1 MSNNIIKLFIYN
13 FCIFYIS
20 CYVLIPL
27 KIKGNENILNLL
39 SSERV
44 NEDNLTLIFYND
56 IEIGEP
62 KQKLIFIVSPDEYN
76 FYIVTNKNKNSINNN
91 SYYYDFR
98 LSKTIN
104 INFDEHN
111 MNSNVFYMSE
121 KFHFKNRV
129 INQSYI
135 DEIGV
140 ENINLVLYLE
150 KPYFNRFSDFCS
162 NINSYIIFGLKL
174 PDGFD
179 KMEYSLNLIRQLKRK
194 NITKNYRWFI
204 DYNTNS
210 INNDI
215 KTISDY
221 FRDIKL
227 NIGVEPHEI
236 YPNLYKEKNLKLI
249 NAKSYNG
256 NINWGFYFNKIYV
269 YQNNEIKDKIL
280 FELNNNANIQ
290 NDNIEEYLI
299 ADIKYNLLFIN
310 SPQIFFDSINN
321 NFFNKLIKENKCFKE
336 GNKIEYIYCDNKE
349 EIIDYIKKNFMPIY
363 FKNQELNYEFL
374 LEYKDL
380 FIKSGNKILFLIIT
394 QKETKRWIFGIP
406 FLKKYLLTY
415 DYDNRVIGFYKQNNT
430 KYIVKNDDLKN
441 NIIKIILIVFLILI
455 VTLVGFL
462 ISKHIYG
469 YNRKK
474 RINEL
479 QENYQYEY
487 KNDNQKKIN
496 NKNLDNNSGKEKLL
510 EMEKF

>member
-27 KIKGNENILNLL
+27 KLKGNENILNLL

-98 LSKTIN
+98 LSKTI
-104 INFDEHN
+104 
-111 MNSNVFYMSE
+111 
-121 KFHFKNRV
+121 
-129 INQSYI
+129 
-135 DEIGV
+135 
-140 ENINLVLYLE
+140 NINLVLYLE

-236 YPNLYKEKNLKLI
+236 YPNFYKEKNLKLI
-249 NAKSYNG
+249 NAKSHNG

>member
-27 KIKGNENILNLL
+27 KIKGNEKILNLL

-111 MNSNVFYMSE
+111 MNSNIFYMSE

-194 NITKNYRWFI
+194 NITKNYIWFI
-204 DYNTNS
+204 DYNANS
-210 INNDI
+210 MNNDI
-215 KTISDY
+215 LTISDFY
-221 FRDIKL
+221 NDINL

-236 YPNLYKEKNLKLI
+236 YPNLYEENNLKLI

-256 NINWGFYFNKIYV
+256 NINWGLYFNKIYC
-269 YQNNEIKDKIL
+269 YQNDEIKDKIL
-280 FELNNNANIQ
+280 FELNNNANNNTI
-290 NDNIEEYLI
+290 NVEEYLI
-299 ADIKYNLLFIN
+299 ADIKQNLVFIN
-310 SPQIFFDSINN
+310 SPKIFFDYINEY
-321 NFFNKLIKENKCFKE
+321 FFNKLIVENKCFKE
-336 GNKIEYIYCDNKE
+336 GNKFKYIYCDNKP
-349 EIIDYIKKNFMPIY
+349 EIIDYIKKTFMPIY
-363 FKNQELNYEFL
+363 FKNQELNYEFIL
-374 LEYKDL
+374 DYKDL
-380 FIKSGNKILFLIIT
+380 FIKSNNKIIFLITSQIENKKWT
-394 QKETKRWIFGIP
+394 FGIP

-415 DYDNRVIGFYKQNNT
+415 DYDNRVIGFYRQN
-430 KYIVKNDDLKN
+430 KYKYKIENNDLKN
-441 NIIKIILIVFLILI
+441 NIFKIILIIFLVLVFAIL
-455 VTLVGFL
+455 GFL

-487 KNDNQKKIN
+487 KTEKKKNISN
-496 NKNLDNNSGKEKLL
+496 NYIDKNSGKEKLL
-510 EMEKF
+510 EMKKF